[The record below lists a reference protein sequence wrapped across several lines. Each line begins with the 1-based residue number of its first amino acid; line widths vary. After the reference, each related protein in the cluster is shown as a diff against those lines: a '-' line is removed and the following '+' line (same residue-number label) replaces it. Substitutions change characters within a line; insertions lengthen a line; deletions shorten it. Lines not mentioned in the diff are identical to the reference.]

1 MKTKKKSRFNPVAK
15 HAAKYNK
22 AAVFVPK
29 KFKKEKHTPKHHK
42 DSDISDDIKAFTDMY
57 YFS

>member
-29 KFKKEKHTPKHHK
+29 KLKKEKHSPTKK
-42 DSDISDDIKAFTDMY
+42 ELVEMY
-57 YFS
+57 ST